1 MTKPPQTLV
10 PSPGFHREWFDAC
23 RGKPAATCHFG
34 HAGPLAED
42 VLLANIAYRVRGEF
56 AWDVA
61 SLRSDWA
68 DVDALVRREVRPGW
82 QV

>member
-1 MTKPPQTLV
+1 MTKPPRTPV

-23 RGKPAATCHFG
+23 RGKPAAICHFG
-34 HAGPLAED
+34 YAGPLAEG
-42 VLLANIAYRVRGEF
+42 VLLANIAYRVQGES

-61 SLRSDWA
+61 SLRSDRA
-68 DVDALVRREVRPGW
+68 DVDELLRREVRPGW

>member
-1 MTKPPQTLV
+1 VTKPPRTPV
-10 PSPGFHREWFDAC
+10 PSPGFHREWFHAC

-34 HAGPLAED
+34 YAGPLAEG
-42 VLLANIAYRVRGEF
+42 VLLANIAYRVQGES

-61 SLRSDWA
+61 SLRSDRA
-68 DVDALVRREVRPGW
+68 DVDELLRREVRPGW